1 MIPVTVRRD
10 AIPIKS
16 ITASYLIRPDIGYIK
31 FDQFSVNAYKELSEA
46 IGQLKGQGMQKLIL
60 DIRGNSGGLLEQAIA
75 ISNEFLPADKM
86 IVYTQDRA
94 GNRETQYSDGQGEFT
109 DEQLVVLIDEYSASS
124 SEILAGAL
132 QDNDRG
138 TIIGRRS
145 YGKGL
150 VQSQIPFP
158 DGSAVDP
165 ETVQRRN
172 GKLQPRAAVTLRA

>member
-1 MIPVTVRRD
+1 
-10 AIPIKS
+10 
-16 ITASYLIRPDIGYIK
+16 
-31 FDQFSVNAYKELSEA
+31 
-46 IGQLKGQGMQKLIL
+46 MQKLIL
-60 DIRGNSGGLLEQAIA
+60 DIRGNSGGLLQQAIA

-158 DGSAVDP
+158 DGFGGPPDRRALLHADGTVDP

-172 GKLQPRAAVTLRA
+172 GKLQPRAAVALRA